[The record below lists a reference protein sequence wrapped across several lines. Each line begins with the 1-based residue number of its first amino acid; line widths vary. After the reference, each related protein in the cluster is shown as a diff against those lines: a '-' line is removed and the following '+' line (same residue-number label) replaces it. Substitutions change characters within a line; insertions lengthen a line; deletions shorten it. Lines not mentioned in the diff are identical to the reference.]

1 MPPLVE
7 DDESDNEDVI
17 STNGPTMKAI
27 PPDRRSEGID
37 DVSIEGIDDDDEDN
51 RPRDYEPEFP
61 IESDL
66 RANEERT
73 NRTAPEPQDD
83 KDRENRTADWTCHR
97 NRDSQGEIDGMLP
110 PEECSYPV
118 Q

>member
-83 KDRENRTADWTCHR
+83 KDR
-97 NRDSQGEIDGMLP
+97 
-110 PEECSYPV
+110 
-118 Q
+118 